1 MVRCCVDHVI
11 GPSSLCIIPAR
22 GGSKRIPRKN
32 IRSFCGQPIIS
43 HVIATALAAECF
55 NEVMVSTDD
64 DEIAEVARV
73 AGARV
78 PFKRSAETSGD
89 HADTLSVLCEV
100 IAQYRIGGRDFEFC
114 CCIYP
119 TAVLTRPENLRE
131 ARETLRADPDLAYV
145 VPVMPFSYPI
155 QRAVAV
161 ESGRMRMFHPEHYS
175 SRSQD
180 LPKAYHDA
188 GQWYWFRTAL
198 MRSGLP
204 ILGPRSGAVLISEM
218 DAQDIDNE
226 DDWRIAELKFL
237 KHRNG

>member
-1 MVRCCVDHVI
+1 MRKLL
-11 GPSSLCIIPAR
+11 SLCIIPAR

-32 IRSFCGQPIIS
+32 IRSFRGKPIIA
-43 HVIATALAAECF
+43 HIIGTALAANCF
-55 NEVMVSTDD
+55 DEVMVSTDD
-64 DEIAEVARV
+64 DEIAGVAHV
-73 AGARV
+73 AGAQV
-78 PFKRSAETSGD
+78 PFKRSPQTSGD
-89 HADTLSVLCEV
+89 DADTLSVLYEV
-100 IAQYRIGGRDFEFC
+100 SEQYRLRGREFEIC

-131 ARETLRADPDLAYV
+131 GRAILAADSGLAYV
-145 VPVMPFSYPI
+145 VPVIPFCYPI
-155 QRAVAV
+155 QRGVAV
-161 ESGRMRMFHPEHYS
+161 ESGRLRMFHPEHYT

-204 ILGPRSGAVLISEM
+204 ILGPQSGAVVISEM

-226 DDWRIAELKFL
+226 DDWRMAELKFTMRCG
-237 KHRNG
+237 K